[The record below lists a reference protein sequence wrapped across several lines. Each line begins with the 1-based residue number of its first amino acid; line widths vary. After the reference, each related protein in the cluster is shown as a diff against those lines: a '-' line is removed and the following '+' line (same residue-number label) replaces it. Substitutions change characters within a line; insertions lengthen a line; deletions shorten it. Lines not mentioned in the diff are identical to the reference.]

1 MKTLSKTLQQTDY
14 KDFDEHQHVLN
25 IRNSLRSYTRYEHQ
39 HRKWEYGIALKA
51 LRDNNTQTVL
61 DVGGSG
67 SVFAP
72 AAVYLY
78 MYVTQIDPASM
89 EQHVDNQ
96 SREIDKPLPYIK
108 QDFLEWKSNTKYD
121 AVISLSVLEHIPVER
136 EKEFFIKMMQYV
148 KVGGLVI
155 LTVDFHPSGQIQ
167 NAGHFR
173 TYNIESLNKIIK
185 LAKETGFE
193 YFGGKPDYSNFDVN
207 VNTYTFA
214 SLVMRRT

>member
-1 MKTLSKTLQQTDY
+1 MKTLSKTLQQSDY
-14 KDFDEHQHVLN
+14 KDFDEHQHISN
-25 IRNSLRSYTRYEHQ
+25 IRNSLRSYTRFEHSN
-39 HRKWEYGIALKA
+39 RKWEYGIALKA
-51 LRDNNTQTVL
+51 LRNNNTQTVL

-72 AAVYLY
+72 AAAYLY

-89 EQHVDNQ
+89 EHHVDNQ

-121 AVISLSVLEHIPVER
+121 AVIALSVLEHIPIER
-136 EKEFFIKMMQYV
+136 EKEFFIKMLQYI

-155 LTVDFHPSGQIQ
+155 LTLDFHPSCTIQ

-173 TYNIESLNKIIK
+173 TYNTKYMNELIN
-185 LAKETGFE
+185 LA
-193 YFGGKPDYSNFDVN
+193 
-207 VNTYTFA
+207 
-214 SLVMRRT
+214 